1 MFMKQ
6 IAVVGSVLVLGGYLA
21 VSDDALA
28 ESQGGLGQRPS
39 YTMKNGALKLAGPQ
53 TIPPSNYFSG
63 SPSSGST
70 IRNGNSTN
78 FGFSGPYVGLKYIGK
93 Q

>member
-6 IAVVGSVLVLGGYLA
+6 IAVVGFVLVLGAYLA
-21 VSDDALA
+21 ASGGALA

-39 YTMKNGALKLAGPQ
+39 YTMKNGAPNLAGQQ
-53 TIPPSNYFSG
+53 TKLPSNYFSG

-70 IRNGNSTN
+70 IRNGNNTN
-78 FGFSGPYVGLKYIGK
+78 FGASGPYIGLKYIGK
-93 Q
+93 

>member
-6 IAVVGSVLVLGGYLA
+6 IAVVGSVLVLGGCLA

-28 ESQGGLGQRPS
+28 EGQGGLGQRPS
-39 YTMKNGALKLAGPQ
+39 YAVKNGTPNLAGPQ
-53 TIPPSNYFSG
+53 TKPPSSYFSG
-63 SPSSGST
+63 SPASGST
-70 IRNGNSTN
+70 IRNGNNTN
-78 FGFSGPYVGLKYIGK
+78 FGLSGPYVGLKYIGK

>member
-6 IAVVGSVLVLGGYLA
+6 IAVVGSVLASGGYLA
-21 VSDDALA
+21 ASDDALA
-28 ESQGGLGQRPS
+28 QSQGGLGQRPS
-39 YTMKNGALKLAGPQ
+39 YTMKNGALNLSQ
-53 TIPPSNYFSG
+53 TKPLSNYFSG

-70 IRNGNSTN
+70 IRNGNNTN
-78 FGFSGPYVGLKYIGK
+78 FGLNGPYVGLKYIGK